1 MKKFLII
8 IIVILLSI
16 SFVYS
21 VEIGLIMGN
30 TNRDTGLNVGLSIGM
45 GMLIPMLKVEY
56 ELLKNPNVDNK
67 TVTTGIKLKPKFGTF
82 SPYALIGVGTD
93 FEKFSLEFK
102 SYNTFSFYGGGLYIY
117 FGKIFS
123 VRFDLRFLNYKTINK
138 TRVSGGIFINI

>member
-30 TNRDTGLNVGLSIGM
+30 TNRDTGLNIGLSIGM

-123 VRFDLRFLNYKTINK
+123 IRFDLRFLNYKTINK